1 MNDLTLYVNAHSS
14 ASDCWPMFVGQLEKH
29 WRESPR
35 VVVASDFWPKNI
47 GQLDF
52 VDYSPAKKFSNQYLM
67 GLCAVDTPY
76 ALTLQEDFL
85 MYDDVDEA
93 AIARVTRDMWS
104 NSYVCERLI
113 DSGRDLLY
121 SMQATIWNTRDLMRL
136 YANVAASD
144 PWDAEVKSNAA
155 MEMLSM
161 RCRQRRDAHLP
172 LRGRDHR
179 DSPIFPY
186 IATALVK
193 GKWNSEYR
201 VELELLHRE
210 YGIDANIRGWSA

>member
-1 MNDLTLYVNAHSS
+1 
-14 ASDCWPMFVGQLEKH
+14 MFVGQFEKH
-29 WRESPR
+29 WPGHPPL
-35 VVVASDFWPKNI
+35 VVAANVAHGDSPGITWF
-47 GQLDF
+47 
-52 VDYSPAKKFSNQYLM
+52 DYSKIPSFSAQYLA
-67 GLCAVDTPY
+67 GLCFVTTPY

-93 AIARVTRDMWS
+93 AIREAIESIAGNYYSAV
-104 NSYVCERLI
+104 RLI
-113 DSGRDLLY
+113 DSGVDLEY
-121 SMQATIWNTRDLMRL
+121 SMQASIWKTRGLRCL
-136 YANVAASD
+136 YAEMDAAT
-144 PWDAEVKSNAA
+144 PWQAEQYGDDV
-155 MEMLSM
+155 MLNSGM
-161 RCRQRRDAHLP
+161 MCKKRDDAHLP
-172 LRGRDHR
+172 MRGRDHR